1 MYVFV
6 DIYRYMNLQ
15 IYIDIYNIHMYIYI
29 YIYICICMC
38 IFMSSINKK
47 SIIERNFVL
56 VVLKYFVS
64 T

>member
-1 MYVFV
+1 
-6 DIYRYMNLQ
+6 
-15 IYIDIYNIHMYIYI
+15 MYIYKNVERYKYLCI
-29 YIYICICMC
+29 YIYVHVCMY

-56 VVLKYFVS
+56 VVLKYFNS

>member
-1 MYVFV
+1 
-6 DIYRYMNLQ
+6 
-15 IYIDIYNIHMYIYI
+15 
-29 YIYICICMC
+29 MC

-56 VVLKYFVS
+56 VALKYFVS